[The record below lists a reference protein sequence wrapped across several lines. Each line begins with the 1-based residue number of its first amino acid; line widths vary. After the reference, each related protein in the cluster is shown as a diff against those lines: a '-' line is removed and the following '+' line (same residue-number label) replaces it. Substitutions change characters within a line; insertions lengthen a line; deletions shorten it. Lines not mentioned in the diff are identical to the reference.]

1 MSHSNIAYNK
11 AEALQYKG
19 SKVFYEY
26 DRHLLNTIFQFHTDI
41 GASRELPTDKGQL
54 KKYLIRLHETLSVNN
69 PLFPEDVDFGAV
81 YADWMVAV
89 VYEEAKRYGN
99 NISALARCFNEWYKL
114 NADKYIKSRVQ
125 VADKKSRSVSEFTNV
140 EIARLYEI
148 ITVLNGGESFG
159 LFNNKD
165 VNSFCRKV
173 RNEYKTRGLN
183 HI

>member
-1 MSHSNIAYNK
+1 MSHSKIAKNK
-11 AEALQYKG
+11 AEAVQYKNN
-19 SKVFYEY
+19 KVFFEY

-69 PLFPEDVDFGAV
+69 PLFPEDVEFGII

-99 NISALARCFNEWYKL
+99 NISALARCFNDWYKL
-114 NADKYIKSRVQ
+114 NADKYIKSNMQ
-125 VADKKSRSVSEFTNV
+125 LQQNTGRSVAEFTNV

-148 ITVLNGGESFG
+148 ITRLNGGENFG
-159 LFNNKD
+159 LFNSED
-165 VNSFCRKV
+165 VNSFCKRVKK
-173 RNEYKTRGLN
+173 EYQNRGLN
-183 HI
+183 HV